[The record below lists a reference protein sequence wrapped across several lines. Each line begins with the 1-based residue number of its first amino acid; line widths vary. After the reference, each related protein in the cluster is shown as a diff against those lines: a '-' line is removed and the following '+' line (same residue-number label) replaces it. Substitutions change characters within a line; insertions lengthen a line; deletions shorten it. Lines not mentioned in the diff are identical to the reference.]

1 MIWVTFGMN
10 TVFYFISDFFKVDIF
25 ISYSVFFFLSLFILA
40 LHIQIHPLEI
50 EPMTLRVE
58 AES

>member
-1 MIWVTFGMN
+1 MN